1 MPAISRV
8 RTEINKSEGLKKSQV
23 ARNGKKRIIKKI
35 PAVTKVEEC
44 TSADTG
50 VGAAIAAGSH
60 AEKGIWALFVNP
72 ATIIAIATMKVR
84 WKSHISVTY
93 QCPWRTRIPIEIK
106 IITSPIR
113 LAKMVSIP
121 AAKDFVFW

>member
-1 MPAISRV
+1 MPNPRLIIITPNWLSVDRAITFFRSFSQLAAIPAISRV

-60 AEKGIWALFVNP
+60 AEKGI
-72 ATIIAIATMKVR
+72 
-84 WKSHISVTY
+84 
-93 QCPWRTRIPIEIK
+93 
-106 IITSPIR
+106 
-113 LAKMVSIP
+113 
-121 AAKDFVFW
+121 